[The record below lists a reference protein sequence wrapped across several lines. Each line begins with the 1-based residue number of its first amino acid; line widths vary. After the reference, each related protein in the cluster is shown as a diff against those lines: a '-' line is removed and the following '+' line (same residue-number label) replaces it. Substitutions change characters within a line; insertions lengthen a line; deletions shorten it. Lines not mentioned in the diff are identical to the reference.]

1 MLMKNIVGGVFYKPQ
16 KQKEEQRDIFGNIID
31 LEDLRSYQHTPV
43 RVTPEEPITP
53 YQQQYHFGSKQQV
66 SQEKPNEEKV
76 ITPTTLIIP
85 AVASEISK
93 SSGNH
98 FIESGVSV
106 GKMQELL
113 DEAAKHGIYFRVT
126 SGYRPG
132 ATTSSGKTS
141 WHSSGEALD
150 ITPLEG
156 TSWEDFRSTL
166 KNNPEFL
173 TWMRDKGFGILD
185 ETTSEMLA
193 KTGGTGAHFHI
204 GRDQS
209 ALEGLK
215 QFLV

>member
-16 KQKEEQRDIFGNIID
+16 KQKEEQKDIFGNIID
-31 LEDLRSYQHTPV
+31 LEDLRSYQHRTVSIDTPI
-43 RVTPEEPITP
+43 EE
-53 YQQQYHFGSKQQV
+53 YKQQYSFRSPEV
-66 SQEKPNEEKV
+66 TESIVPTSV
-76 ITPTTLIIP
+76 ILP
-85 AVASEISK
+85 AQSVQSHK
-93 SSGNH
+93 
-98 FIESGVSV
+98 IESGVSV

-156 TSWEDFRSTL
+156 TSWEDFRNTL

-173 TWMRDKGFGILD
+173 TWMRDKGYGILD